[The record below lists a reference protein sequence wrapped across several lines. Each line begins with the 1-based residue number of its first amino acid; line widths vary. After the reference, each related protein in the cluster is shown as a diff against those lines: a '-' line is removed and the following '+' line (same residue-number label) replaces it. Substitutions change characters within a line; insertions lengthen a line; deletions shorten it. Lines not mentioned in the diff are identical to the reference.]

1 MTDDAIASLR
11 DDVHASPAAGEPG
24 GGPAGD
30 VEATATVTSLDPA
43 PIDETSAELAAIVA
57 DVADAPAAL
66 GVQAETVAAAVE
78 AIEPPA
84 PPAAP
89 ARRPRTA
96 LRFGVSFVAGLALVI
111 GIGGGALY
119 AWGHQY
125 DGRILPGVHAGTID
139 LSGMTPD
146 AARGAIS
153 SAWTRLADGRIVL
166 TGPAGNTTITYGD
179 IGRTA
184 DAETM
189 LAEALAAGR
198 QGALLADLIGA
209 PRVAISGVDVAAEVT
224 YNHARLQAAVA
235 AAASAIDK
243 PAVDATVIVATDGSY
258 RVTSSATGFAMDQAA
273 VLESLDR
280 QLGSLGAPAQ
290 IDAAVPVGVLQPAVA
305 NAAAAEAK
313 AAGDRMA
320 WDLTLAYKAEQWTLS
335 GANIRAA
342 ISFSPSA
349 TGGLVPVVNQDTL
362 DPLLTQVA
370 KAVNRKPRD
379 ARLTV
384 VGRTVVVDKPSLDGL
399 TVDVETTRTAV
410 LNALAARQAGDT
422 VPAVQL
428 AVAVVQPAVTSG
440 AAEAGMVEVSRWTT
454 WFHIYDRN
462 GFGANIWLPS
472 TILSGM
478 VIAPGKTF
486 DFMRDLGPITPER
499 GFLPGNAIVHGK
511 IDPLG
516 AIGGGICST
525 STTMFNAALR
535 GGFKILKRANHY
547 FYIDRYPTGL
557 DATVSGS
564 GTWAQTTSWQ
574 NDTPNPVLIR
584 GINTRKGGIGYV
596 TFVLYSV
603 PTGRNVVFD
612 PAVIKNVVKAI
623 PDIKYDPTMKVGA
636 KRLDEMPIDGMDVW
650 RTVHVYQNGTLL
662 RTYTFYS
669 HYTAVHGTMLV
680 GTGGAPG
687 PTPTPLPG
695 PTPTP
700 PPAPTPTPPPTP
712 APTTAPPTPAPSA

>member
-1 MTDDAIASLR
+1 
-11 DDVHASPAAGEPG
+11 
-24 GGPAGD
+24 
-30 VEATATVTSLDPA
+30 
-43 PIDETSAELAAIVA
+43 
-57 DVADAPAAL
+57 
-66 GVQAETVAAAVE
+66 VE

-111 GIGGGALY
+111 GIGGGSLY

-146 AARGAIS
+146 AARSAIS

-166 TGPAGNTTITYGD
+166 AGPAGNTTITYGD

-209 PRVAISGVDVAAEVT
+209 PRVALSGVDVAAEVT
-224 YNHARLQAAVA
+224 YDHARLQAAVA

-243 PAVDATVIVATDGSY
+243 PAVDAAVIVAGDGSY
-258 RVTSSATGFAMDQAA
+258 RVTSSVTGFAMDQAA

-280 QLGSLGAPAQ
+280 QLGSLDAPAQ
-290 IDAAVPVGVLQPAVA
+290 IDVPVPVGVVQPAVA

-320 WDLTLAYKAEQWTLS
+320 WDLTLAYKAEHWTLS
-335 GANIRAA
+335 GSNIRAA

-399 TVDVETTRTAV
+399 TVDLETTRTAV
-410 LNALAARQAGDT
+410 LNALAAR
-422 VPAVQL
+422 
-428 AVAVVQPAVTSG
+428 
-440 AAEAGMVEVSRWTT
+440 
-454 WFHIYDRN
+454 
-462 GFGANIWLPS
+462 
-472 TILSGM
+472 
-478 VIAPGKTF
+478 
-486 DFMRDLGPITPER
+486 
-499 GFLPGNAIVHGK
+499 
-511 IDPLG
+511 
-516 AIGGGICST
+516 
-525 STTMFNAALR
+525 
-535 GGFKILKRANHY
+535 
-547 FYIDRYPTGL
+547 
-557 DATVSGS
+557 
-564 GTWAQTTSWQ
+564 
-574 NDTPNPVLIR
+574 
-584 GINTRKGGIGYV
+584 
-596 TFVLYSV
+596 
-603 PTGRNVVFD
+603 
-612 PAVIKNVVKAI
+612 
-623 PDIKYDPTMKVGA
+623 
-636 KRLDEMPIDGMDVW
+636 
-650 RTVHVYQNGTLL
+650 
-662 RTYTFYS
+662 
-669 HYTAVHGTMLV
+669 
-680 GTGGAPG
+680 
-687 PTPTPLPG
+687 
-695 PTPTP
+695 
-700 PPAPTPTPPPTP
+700 
-712 APTTAPPTPAPSA
+712 